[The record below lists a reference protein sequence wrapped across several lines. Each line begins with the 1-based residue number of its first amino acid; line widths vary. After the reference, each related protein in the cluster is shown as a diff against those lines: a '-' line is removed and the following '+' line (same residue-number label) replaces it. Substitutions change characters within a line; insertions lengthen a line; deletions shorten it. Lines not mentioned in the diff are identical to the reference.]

1 MLFNL
6 DYGGYLLK
14 NIYSSHD
21 RRSLASQ
28 DKDML
33 RISQTEGKGAEK
45 ENCTSL
51 ETDCNKNITK
61 KKQQGNSRLKKA
73 ERMRTWE
80 AVGNIMMTTNFS

>member
-61 KKQQGNSRLKKA
+61 KKTTRQFKVKKS
-73 ERMRTWE
+73 WE
-80 AVGNIMMTTNFS
+80 DENMGSSGEHHDDNKF